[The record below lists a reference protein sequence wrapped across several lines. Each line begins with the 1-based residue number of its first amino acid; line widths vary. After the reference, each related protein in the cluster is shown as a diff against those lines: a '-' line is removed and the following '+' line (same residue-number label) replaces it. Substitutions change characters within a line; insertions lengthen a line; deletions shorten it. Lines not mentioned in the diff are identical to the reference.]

1 VPSSSPP
8 ATKNIATATKH
19 SPVILKLAPSPCELK
34 DSSRFSAPLTPSIG
48 KTFANDK
55 KDRYNRFALREN
67 LKGGFVYI
75 LAGKSG
81 VLYVGVTANLYVRVV
96 QHRQK
101 LIDGFTK
108 KYEQFGDIRNAI
120 AREKQLKG
128 WLRRRKIALIEST
141 NPTWRDLFDDFSPPA
156 TKNNPVI
163 LKLARSSCELKD
175 PSCLL
180 LAPFVHGFFWRGGPN
195 RAGSQ
200 ILLL

>member
-1 VPSSSPP
+1 MPSSFPP
-8 ATKNIATATKH
+8 ATTNIATATKH

-34 DSSRFSAPLTPSIG
+34 DPSRFSAPLTPSIG

-108 KYEQFGDIRNAI
+108 KYNISRLVHYEQFGDIRNAI

-141 NPTWRDLFDDFSPPA
+141 NPTWRDLFDDFSPPQQR
-156 TKNNPVI
+156 KIP
-163 LKLARSSCELKD
+163 SS
-175 PSCLL
+175 
-180 LAPFVHGFFWRGGPN
+180 
-195 RAGSQ
+195 
-200 ILLL
+200 